1 MGLHRG
7 NWAFR
12 DKEKRVM
19 LSKKKKDA
27 IIKKH
32 RTHEHDT
39 GSPQVQ
45 IAVLSEEM
53 RELAEHLKTHR
64 QDYSSRR
71 GLLRKVSLRRRLLRY
86 LQREDEKAYEEIVK
100 RLKLKKLPEKSQEFG
115 GFDEEAFAAE
125 NEKNVEEAP
134 AEGVTE

>member
-1 MGLHRG
+1 
-7 NWAFR
+7 
-12 DKEKRVM
+12 M

-27 IIKKH
+27 IIRKY
-32 RTHEHDT
+32 RTHDHDT

-71 GLLRKVSLRRRLLRY
+71 GLLRKVSMRRRLLRY
-86 LQREDEKAYEEIVK
+86 LQREDEKAYEELVK
-100 RLKLKKLPEKSQEFG
+100 KLKLKKLPEKSQEFRD
-115 GFDEEAFAAE
+115 FDEESFAQE
-125 NEKNVEEAP
+125 QEEEEAEKP
-134 AEGVTE
+134 AEEGAGE